1 MLPADVVVISK
12 GDNPDLPGY
21 SAFDGRTPQGTTFL
35 GDLHDRQI
43 DSLYVSG
50 IATEYCVKA
59 TVLDALSAGL
69 RVTLLPDAV
78 AGIDV
83 HPGDADRALE
93 EMSKAGALIAHD
105 IAA

>member
-12 GDNPDLPGY
+12 GDNPDRPGY
-21 SAFDGRTPQGTTFL
+21 SAFDGRTPKGKTL
-35 GDLHDRQI
+35 LVDLRDHQI

-59 TVLDALSAGL
+59 TVLDALRAGL
-69 RVTLLPDAV
+69 RVTVLPDAV

-93 EMSKAGALIAHD
+93 EMSKAGAVIAQD